1 MTEDATPGPEPDG
14 GSEVT
19 AGGESDD
26 PSDVGTDA
34 GSAPDGDAASEPEYI
49 MECEG
54 LKKYFDTHQGLIES
68 LFGGDEY
75 VRAVDGI
82 DLQIETGE
90 IVGLAGESGCGKTT
104 AGKTLIRL
112 LDPTDG
118 TIRFR
123 GTDVTDIHGDELQRF
138 RRDVQI
144 IFQDPFES
152 LNPRMKV
159 FDAVVEPLKIH
170 GIGDASERY
179 ERVVEALERAE
190 LRPVES
196 YLESY
201 PHHLSGGE
209 KQRVAIARALV
220 LEPDFLLADEP
231 VSMLD
236 VSIRAG
242 VLNLLQRLNDELDLT
257 ILFISHDL
265 SLLRQVCDRIG
276 IMYLGRIIEFGET
289 ESVIQDPTHPYAKAL
304 LGAAPEPDPFRER
317 EHVEIRGSIPDPIN
331 LPSGCRFKGRCPE
344 REVICDY
351 VDPPLRQVDDAD
363 GGDAGP
369 ETRVAC
375 HAYYDEED
383 REEFESRLRSMDV
396 PESAKNEPHKHVPL
410 EEAGDAEDET
420 DAPAD

>member
-1 MTEDATPGPEPDG
+1 MT
-14 GSEVT
+14 
-19 AGGESDD
+19 DD
-26 PSDVGTDA
+26 
-34 GSAPDGDAASEPEYI
+34 YI
-49 MECEG
+49 MECDG
-54 LKKYFDTHQGLIES
+54 LKKYFDTEQGLMQS
-68 LFGGDEY
+68 LFGERSY

-82 DLQIETGE
+82 DLRISEGE

-118 TIRFR
+118 TIRYR
-123 GTDVTDIHGDELQRF
+123 GEDVTEISGGELQEF
-138 RRDVQI
+138 RQDVQI

-152 LNPRMKV
+152 LNPRMTV
-159 FDAVVEPLKIH
+159 YDTVREPLKIH
-170 GIGDASERY
+170 GIGSGNERY
-179 ERVVEALERAE
+179 EKVIEALERAE
-190 LRPVES
+190 LTPAEN

-201 PHHLSGGE
+201 PHQLSGGE

-242 VLNLLQRLNDELDLT
+242 VLNLLQRLNEELGLT

-289 ESVIQDPTHPYAKAL
+289 ANVIEDPVHPYAKAL

-317 EHVEIRGSIPDPIN
+317 EHVEIRGSIPDPID
-331 LPSGCRFKGRCPE
+331 LPEGCRFKDRCPE
-344 REVICDY
+344 REAICDH
-351 VDPPLRQVDDAD
+351 VDPPLREVDE
-363 GGDAGP
+363 AG
-369 ETRVAC
+369 RRAAC
-375 HAYYDEED
+375 HAYYEQAD
-383 REEFESRLRSMDV
+383 REEFERRLREMDGV
-396 PESAKNEPHKHVPL
+396 PEAAKAEPHERIDPERDDV
-410 EEAGDAEDET
+410 DEGSGGV
-420 DAPAD
+420 AD

>member
-1 MTEDATPGPEPDG
+1 MTEHEA
-14 GSEVT
+14 
-19 AGGESDD
+19 
-26 PSDVGTDA
+26 
-34 GSAPDGDAASEPEYI
+34 DAASGTDEEYI
-49 MECEG
+49 IECEG
-54 LKKYFDTHQGLIES
+54 LKQYFNTGGGLIES
-68 LFGGDEY
+68 LFGERSY

-82 DLQIETGE
+82 DLQISEGE

-112 LDPTDG
+112 LEPTEG

-123 GTDVTDIHGDELQRF
+123 GEDVTGISGTELQEF
-138 RRDVQI
+138 RRNVQI

-152 LNPRMKV
+152 LNPRQTV
-159 FDAVVEPLKIH
+159 FDTVVEPLKIH
-170 GIGDASERY
+170 GIGSGDERY
-179 ERVVEALERAE
+179 ERVIQALERSE
-190 LRPVES
+190 LTPPEP

-201 PHHLSGGE
+201 PHQLSGGE

-242 VLNLLQRLNDELDLT
+242 VLNLLQRLNEELGLT

-289 ESVIQDPTHPYAKAL
+289 DSVIQDPIHPYAKAL

-317 EHVEIRGSIPDPIN
+317 EHVEIRGSIPDPID
-331 LPSGCRFKGRCPE
+331 LPTGCRFKGRCPE
-344 REVICDY
+344 REAICDHI
-351 VDPPLRQVDDAD
+351 DPPLLPVDEGD
-363 GGDAGP
+363 G
-369 ETRVAC
+369 RRRIAC
-375 HAYYDEED
+375 HAYYDAEDRDRFEQQLREMDDVPEED
-383 REEFESRLRSMDV
+383 RR
-396 PESAKNEPHKHVPL
+396 EPHRHVSLDQDDDGITEPTGGTGTGT
-410 EEAGDAEDET
+410 EPGTGST
-420 DAPAD
+420 D

>member
-1 MTEDATPGPEPDG
+1 MT
-14 GSEVT
+14 
-19 AGGESDD
+19 
-26 PSDVGTDA
+26 
-34 GSAPDGDAASEPEYI
+34 EPEYI
-49 MECEG
+49 MECSG
-54 LKKYFDTHQGLIES
+54 LKKYFSSQQGLLDG
-68 LFGGDEY
+68 LFGEEEH
-75 VRAVDGI
+75 VKAVDGI
-82 DLQIETGE
+82 DLGIEEGE

-112 LDPTDG
+112 IEPTDG
-118 TIRFR
+118 TIRFH
-123 GTDVTDIHGDELQRF
+123 GEDVTDISGSELQQF

-152 LNPRMKV
+152 LNPRMTV
-159 FDAVVEPLKIH
+159 YDTVVEPLKIH
-170 GIGDASERY
+170 GIGSTDERY

-190 LRPVES
+190 LTPPETW
-196 YLESY
+196 LESY
-201 PHHLSGGE
+201 PHQLSGGE

-242 VLNLLQRLNDELDLT
+242 VLNLLQRLNDEMDLT

-289 ESVIQDPTHPYAKAL
+289 ETVIQDPVHPYAKAL

-331 LPSGCRFKGRCPE
+331 LPSGCRFKDRCPE
-344 REVICDY
+344 REAICDH
-351 VDPPLRQVDDAD
+351 VDPKLEPIDAAEGFDAD
-363 GGDAGP
+363 EKA
-369 ETRVAC
+369 VAC
-375 HAYYDEED
+375 HPYYGPDTTEEY
-383 REEFESRLRSMDV
+383 EERLRAMDDV
-396 PESAKNEPHKHVPL
+396 PEDVKEHPHERVTPDGVPDSDD
-410 EEAGDAEDET
+410 GTDVPAE
-420 DAPAD
+420 

>member
-1 MTEDATPGPEPDG
+1 MSEGDT
-14 GSEVT
+14 GSES
-19 AGGESDD
+19 ES
-26 PSDVGTDA
+26 
-34 GSAPDGDAASEPEYI
+34 EHL
-49 MECEG
+49 MECSG
-54 LKKYFDTHQGLIES
+54 LKKYFNAQEGLIDS
-68 LFGGDEY
+68 LLGRQKK

-82 DLQIETGE
+82 DLQIEKGE

-112 LDPTDG
+112 LEPTDG

-123 GTDVTDIHGDELQRF
+123 GEDVTDISGEKLQRF

-159 FDAVVEPLKIH
+159 YDAVVEPLKIH
-170 GIGDASERY
+170 GIGDGNERY
-179 ERVVEALERAE
+179 ERAIEALERAE
-190 LRPVES
+190 LEPVES

-201 PHHLSGGE
+201 PHQLSGGE

-220 LEPDFLLADEP
+220 LEPKFLLADEP

-242 VLNLLQRLNDELDLT
+242 VLNLLQRLNDEMDLT

-276 IMYLGRIIEFGET
+276 IMYLGRIIESGRT
-289 ESVIQDPTHPYAKAL
+289 ESVIQTPTHPYAKAL

-331 LPSGCRFKGRCPE
+331 LPDGCRFKDRCPE
-344 REVICDY
+344 REAICDY
-351 VDPPLRQVDDAD
+351 VDPKLEPIDAAEGFEAD
-363 GGDAGP
+363 
-369 ETRVAC
+369 EKKVAC
-375 HAYYDEED
+375 HPYYGPKTTEAYEEQ
-383 REEFESRLRSMDV
+383 LRSMESV
-396 PESAKNEPHKHVPL
+396 PEDVKENPHEQDSPEGTTDSEESTNVP
-410 EEAGDAEDET
+410 AE
-420 DAPAD
+420 

>member
-1 MTEDATPGPEPDG
+1 MTESD
-14 GSEVT
+14 
-19 AGGESDD
+19 ES
-26 PSDVGTDA
+26 
-34 GSAPDGDAASEPEYI
+34 YI
-49 MECEG
+49 IECEG
-54 LKKYFDTHQGLIES
+54 LQQYFSTQQGLLDS
-68 LFGGDEY
+68 LLGNTEF

-82 DLQIETGE
+82 DFQISEGE

-112 LDPTDG
+112 LEPTAG
-118 TIRFR
+118 TIRYR
-123 GTDVTDIHGDELQRF
+123 GEDVTDISGPELQEF

-152 LNPRMKV
+152 LNPRMTV
-159 FDAVVEPLKIH
+159 YDTVVEPLKIH
-170 GIGDASERY
+170 GIGSADERY
-179 ERVVEALERAE
+179 ERVIEALERAE
-190 LRPVES
+190 LAPPEA
-196 YLESY
+196 YLENY
-201 PHHLSGGE
+201 PHQLSGGE

-242 VLNLLQRLNDELDLT
+242 VLNLLQQLNEDLGLT

-289 ESVIQDPTHPYAKAL
+289 ETVIQTPSHPYAKAL

-317 EHVEIRGSIPDPIN
+317 EHVEIQGSIPDPIN

-344 REVICDY
+344 REAICDHI
-351 VDPPLRQVDDAD
+351 DPPLRETEFD
-363 GGDAGP
+363 GDP
-369 ETRVAC
+369 RRVAC
-375 HAYYDEED
+375 HAYYGEED
-383 REEFESRLRSMDV
+383 ATEFEERLRGLDGVPDDV
-396 PESAKNEPHKHVPL
+396 KANPHRHVDLDNIPG
-410 EEAGDAEDET
+410 EDADR
-420 DAPAD
+420 DARAD

>member
-1 MTEDATPGPEPDG
+1 MTETESEHEPASD
-14 GSEVT
+14 E
-19 AGGESDD
+19 GE
-26 PSDVGTDA
+26 
-34 GSAPDGDAASEPEYI
+34 EYLL
-49 MECEG
+49 ECEG
-54 LKKYFDTHQGLIES
+54 LKQYFRSGEGLLDG
-68 LFGGDEY
+68 LFGENPP

-82 DLQIETGE
+82 DLRIGRGE

-118 TIRFR
+118 TIRYH
-123 GTDVTDIHGDELQRF
+123 GEDVTEIDGSELQEF
-138 RRDVQI
+138 RRNVQI

-159 FDAVVEPLKIH
+159 YDTVVEPLKIH
-170 GIGDASERY
+170 GIGTVNERY
-179 ERVVEALERAE
+179 ERVIQALERAE
-190 LRPVES
+190 LTPPEA

-201 PHHLSGGE
+201 PHQLSGGE
-209 KQRVAIARALV
+209 KQRIAIARALV

-276 IMYLGRIIEFGET
+276 IMYLGRIVELGET
-289 ESVIQDPTHPYAKAL
+289 ETVIQNPVHPYAKAL

-317 EHVEIRGSIPDPIN
+317 EHVEIQGSIPDPIN
-331 LPSGCRFKGRCPE
+331 LPAGCRFKDRCPE
-344 REVICDY
+344 REAICDY
-351 VDPPLRQVDDAD
+351 VDPPLLPIRD
-363 GGDAGP
+363 G
-369 ETRVAC
+369 ERRVAC
-375 HAYYDEED
+375 HPYYDEAD
-383 REEFESRLRSMDV
+383 RERFEEQLREMDEV
-396 PESAKNEPHKHVPL
+396 PEDAKREPHRKITSEQ
-410 EEAGDAEDET
+410 EEADET
-420 DAPAD
+420 SGGVAD

>member
-1 MTEDATPGPEPDG
+1 MTET
-14 GSEVT
+14 
-19 AGGESDD
+19 
-26 PSDVGTDA
+26 GTD
-34 GSAPDGDAASEPEYI
+34 EEYI
-49 MECEG
+49 IECEG
-54 LKKYFDTHQGLIES
+54 LKQYFGTGGGLLES
-68 LFGGDEY
+68 LFGEQSY

-82 DLQIETGE
+82 DLQISEGE

-104 AGKTLIRL
+104 TGKTLIRL
-112 LDPTDG
+112 LDPTAG

-123 GTDVTDIHGDELQRF
+123 GEDVTEITGSELQEF

-152 LNPRMKV
+152 LNPRQTV
-159 FDAVVEPLKIH
+159 YDTVVEPLKIH
-170 GIGDASERY
+170 GIGSGEERY
-179 ERVVEALERAE
+179 DRVIEALERSE
-190 LRPVES
+190 LTPPEA

-201 PHHLSGGE
+201 PHQLSGGE

-242 VLNLLQRLNDELDLT
+242 VLNLLQRLNDELGLT

-289 ESVIQDPTHPYAKAL
+289 ESVIQEPVHPYAKAL

-344 REVICDY
+344 REAICDHI
-351 VDPPLRQVDDAD
+351 DPPLLPVDDGE
-363 GGDAGP
+363 GG
-369 ETRVAC
+369 RRIAC
-375 HAYYDEED
+375 HAYYEAED
-383 REEFESRLRSMDV
+383 RERFERQLREADEV
-396 PESAKNEPHKHVPL
+396 PEEDKREPHRHVSL
-410 EEAGDAEDET
+410 DEEEEGITEQTAGTGAETGTGST
-420 DAPAD
+420 D

>member
-1 MTEDATPGPEPDG
+1 MTETNE
-14 GSEVT
+14 
-19 AGGESDD
+19 
-26 PSDVGTDA
+26 
-34 GSAPDGDAASEPEYI
+34 EYI

-54 LKKYFDTHQGLIES
+54 LKKYFESSQGLLDS
-68 LFGGDEY
+68 LMGRQEY
-75 VRAVDGI
+75 VKAVDGI
-82 DLQIETGE
+82 DLQISEGE

-112 LDPTDG
+112 IEPSGG
-118 TIRFR
+118 TIRFN
-123 GTDVTDIHGDELQRF
+123 GEDVTDISGTELQEF

-152 LNPRMKV
+152 LNPRMTV
-159 FDAVVEPLKIH
+159 YDAVVEPLKIH
-170 GIGDASERY
+170 GIGSADERY
-179 ERVVEALERAE
+179 EKVIEALERAE
-190 LRPVES
+190 LTPPETW
-196 YLESY
+196 LESY
-201 PHHLSGGE
+201 PHQLSGGE

-242 VLNLLQRLNDELDLT
+242 VLNLLQRLNDEMGLT

-289 ESVIQDPTHPYAKAL
+289 ERVIQEPVHPYAKAL

-344 REVICDY
+344 REAICDH
-351 VDPPLRQVDDAD
+351 VDPLLR
-363 GGDAGP
+363 GIGDEGR
-369 ETRVAC
+369 RVAC
-375 HAYYDEED
+375 HAYYDDED
-383 REEFESRLRSMDV
+383 VTEFEQQLRAMDDV
-396 PESAKNEPHKHVPL
+396 PEAVKAEPHRTVEL
-410 EEAGDAEDET
+410 AEEGASDTEGV
-420 DAPAD
+420 AD